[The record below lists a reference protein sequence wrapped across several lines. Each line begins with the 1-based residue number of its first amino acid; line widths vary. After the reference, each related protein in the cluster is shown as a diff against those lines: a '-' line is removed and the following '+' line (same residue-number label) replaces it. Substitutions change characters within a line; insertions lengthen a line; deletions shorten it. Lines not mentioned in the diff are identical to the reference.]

1 MDTACALMVG
11 VLVCNAPV
19 APAPLTLHGTPISN
33 TVNVYSLA
41 APPIEPA
48 IEADDEDEATRTRT
62 SNLMRVGALVGGAV
76 GCALG
81 AYASRQYNDDAH
93 IFNCLWV
100 AGVGA
105 GLGAL
110 AVL

>member
-1 MDTACALMVG
+1 METACALVVG
-11 VLVCNAPV
+11 ALLCNAPV
-19 APAPLTLHGTPISN
+19 PLTLHGIPISN

-41 APPIEPA
+41 APSIEPA
-48 IEADDEDEATRTRT
+48 IEPDDEDDPAQART
-62 SNLMRVGALVGGAV
+62 SNHMRTGALVGFAV

-81 AYASRQYNDDAH
+81 SYASRQYNDDAH